1 MAERQGHYSA
11 LDKED
16 VISVYREQIDLVNS
30 KLIKWTP

>member
-16 VISVYREQIDLVNS
+16 VISVDREQIDLVNS